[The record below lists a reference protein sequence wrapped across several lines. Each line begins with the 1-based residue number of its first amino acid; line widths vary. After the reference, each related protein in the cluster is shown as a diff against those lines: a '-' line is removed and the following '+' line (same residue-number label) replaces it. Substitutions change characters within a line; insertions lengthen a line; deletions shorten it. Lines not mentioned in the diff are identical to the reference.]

1 MAAGFEAKARIT
13 ADVSSFVQASR
24 NMARAA
30 GTADASIRQLRE
42 QLEAL
47 QRTSGTAASSMR
59 PVANAARAARDAAQQ
74 SAQSI
79 RDLQGGLRQ
88 SAQAFDASSSSAD
101 RYSSSTQKASNAT
114 KVTAASLRAMG
125 RDMQRLNDQ
134 RNILLQIQSREQRLT
149 EQQAR
154 ALRTL
159 DLQINSLE
167 QQYTKLNREQRQVV
181 DTSRALVQAQQTATS
196 GLRSMNR
203 FAQEAVQAERQLQR
217 EQEKAARAAE
227 KQAAKAREAAQ
238 ANDRMSRSMRDASR
252 AAGRFD
258 ESLFSIR
265 SVLTDVEDGFR
276 SVQRAVIRA
285 GTVMADAFSRQEVAT
300 AQLSRVTQESRSEV
314 RELADTFR
322 DMSEAIPVSFD
333 ELARIGVL
341 GSQVGI
347 ANTAMVDFTET
358 VALFSATTDVA
369 EDEAALLFARITEM
383 LGLDDSN
390 IRNLGASVSEL
401 GSNSAATEQEILTT
415 TESIATVATQAGL
428 SETAVIG
435 LGGAMA
441 SLRIRPELARGAV
454 QRVFLQLEQ
463 AVNGTAG
470 GMETLVRITGMTED
484 ELRSLRDTNT
494 DQFFFTV
501 MEALGGVADSGQNLI
516 PVLREIGINNT
527 RDADVVARLAGNYQ
541 LLDDAVQLSTRS
553 FAEATFLQQESSRI
567 FDTLTAR
574 VQIFRNTWENTF
586 FAIVEAVAPVVQ
598 EIVEFG
604 TAVGNMVGNFA
615 EANPEITAVV
625 VVLTSLVGILGTLGI
640 AVAAV
645 SRGYIAMQQALAALT
660 AATATNSAAASANT
674 AATTA
679 QTGALTGLTAAAG
692 RAAVA
697 LRAAA
702 LAHPVTAVI
711 AVTTAL
717 VGAAAAWDAFN
728 SDVDRANDKLIES
741 QQAHL
746 QAAGG
751 MDRLKLAVREDTRAW
766 EETVDARRE
775 FITESGRAVDM
786 ALSGAQLMNQADT
799 ARLTTT
805 RELSE
810 AEKEQ
815 REQRRLAA
823 QAELDYERAVHGTVA
838 GLKRR
843 RSQMEGD
850 TSAIDR
856 QIDKQESLR
865 QAVKENSD
873 EVDAQTVAFG
883 EATFAWLE
891 ASQQS
896 AVLES
901 GILSN
906 AEAMRALNDR
916 GVNLISD
923 MNQGLVKEMKNAGEG
938 AEFLRQ
944 RADDLRSSME
954 AGEAT
959 GQYFADMLN
968 MITAGIVQMDTGT
981 EQAAQKYEELAD
993 TLEAGG
999 LSLEE
1004 ARDATNF
1011 LNESTAELANGA
1023 QVTRQELI
1031 ELDTQA
1037 AVLESTF
1044 MGTSFTVQD
1053 LVDGFKSFHDPLAIW
1068 NDLQQEANE
1077 AAREAD
1083 ENFTGMAEVSLP
1095 AYASAL
1101 DDSIAAQANWA
1112 NNLLTIAQEVPPQ
1125 VTAQLAAMG
1134 QDGAQIVQ
1142 QMADAIATGDDSTVD
1157 QIAQAFQD
1165 MGDDVNTQFALAMT
1179 QFIGQAQQSGDT
1191 AGFEFVGE
1199 LLDQVAA
1206 GEISMGEAVDRMTE
1220 YAEEEFANA
1229 DPVIQAQMNN
1239 TRAIEKLNATLLQ
1252 TQSAFR
1258 QMNDEA
1264 EVEPEFNSGGWWDSL
1279 KSWYYNTLDWLNSLR
1294 NQFRSVLNMMSG
1306 RSAFSGIG
1314 GRGSASYADGG
1325 WVRGEGGPRQDKI
1338 PAMLSDN
1345 EFVVNARS
1353 AREFG
1358 PLLEW
1363 INSGQNNAGSAP
1375 ILSPNF
1381 VPDDIFEMPRRPLND
1396 MATWLPEAVN
1406 RAATS
1411 TIPRVQDRIV
1421 MTINNQYPQAEPTS
1435 VTVNRALAFAGALD
1449 GLG

>member
-24 NMARAA
+24 SMARAA
-30 GTADASIRQLRE
+30 GTADAAVRQLRE
-42 QLEAL
+42 ELEAL
-47 QRTSGTAASSMR
+47 QRSSGAAASSMR
-59 PVANAARAARDAAQQ
+59 PMANAARAARDAAQQ
-74 SAQSI
+74 SAQSV

-114 KVTAASLRAMG
+114 KITAAALRSMG

-134 RNILLQIQSREQRLT
+134 RNILLQIQSREGKLT
-149 EQQAR
+149 EQQNR

-159 DLQINSLE
+159 DNQLDKLE
-167 QQYTKLNREQRQVV
+167 AQYNELNREQRRTV

-203 FAQEAVQAERQLQR
+203 FAQETIQAERQLQR

-227 KQAAKAREAAQ
+227 KQAEQARKAAQ
-238 ANDRMSRSMRDASR
+238 ATDRMGSSMRDASK

-276 SVQRAVIRA
+276 SVQQVVIQA
-285 GTVMADAFSRQEVAT
+285 GTVMAEVFSRQEMAT
-300 AQLSRVTQESRSEV
+300 AQLSRVTQESQSEV

-322 DMSEAIPVSFD
+322 NMSEVIPVPFD
-333 ELARIGVL
+333 QLARIGVL

-369 EDEAALLFARITEM
+369 EEEAALLFARITEM
-383 LGLDDSN
+383 LGLDDSH
-390 IRNLGASVSEL
+390 IRNLGASISEL
-401 GSNSAATEQEILTT
+401 GSNSAATEKEILTT

-441 SLRIRPELARGAV
+441 SLRVRPELARGAV

-470 GMETLVRITGMTED
+470 GMETLTRVTGLTED

-494 DQFFFTV
+494 DQFFFAI
-501 MEALGGVADSGQNLI
+501 MEGLGGVADTGQNLI
-516 PVLREIGINNT
+516 PILREIGINNT
-527 RDADVVARLAGNYQ
+527 RDADVVARLAGNYE
-541 LLDDAVQLSTRS
+541 LLDDAVKLSTRS
-553 FAEATFLQQESSRI
+553 FSEATFLQQESARI

-604 TAVGNMVGNFA
+604 TAVGNMVGHFA
-615 EANPEITAVV
+615 EANPEITATVIV
-625 VVLTSLVGILGTLGI
+625 MGSLVGVLGTLGV

-645 SRGYIAMQQALAALT
+645 SRGYIAMQQAMAALT
-660 AATATNSAAASANT
+660 AATATNT
-674 AATTA
+674 AATTGSTAAVTA
-679 QTGALTGLTAAAG
+679 QTGAFTGLTAAAG

-697 LRAAA
+697 LRTAAA
-702 LAHPVTAVI
+702 AHPVTAI
-711 AVTTAL
+711 LAV
-717 VGAAAAWDAFN
+717 VGALAGGAAAWDAYT
-728 SDVDRANDKLIES
+728 SDAERANEKLIES
-741 QQAHL
+741 QSAHI

-751 MDRLKLAVREDTRAW
+751 MDRLKLAVQEDTKAW

-786 ALSGAQLMNQADT
+786 ALSGAKLMERAST

-805 RELSE
+805 QELTD
-810 AEKEQ
+810 AEKEHRKQ
-815 REQRRLAA
+815 QLLAA
-823 QAELDYERAVHGTVA
+823 KAELDYEQSIHGTVA
-838 GLKRR
+838 GLRR
-843 RSQMEGD
+843 RRAQMEGD

-865 QAVKENSD
+865 AAVQENRK
-873 EVDAQTVAFG
+873 EVDQQTVAFG

-906 AEAMRALNDR
+906 AEALGALNDQ

-923 MNQGLVKEMKNAGEG
+923 TYQSLTLEMKNTGEG

-944 RADDLRSSME
+944 RADDLRDSMSF
-954 AGEAT
+954 GE
-959 GQYFADMLN
+959 
-968 MITAGIVQMDTGT
+968 TALQKFNQVLSGLTVGLVGSNTAT
-981 EQAAQKYEELAD
+981 EQAARKYDEMAD
-993 TLEAGG
+993 ALEAGG

-1004 ARDATNF
+1004 ARAASDF
-1011 LNESTAELANGA
+1011 LEEGMGELANGTE
-1023 QVTRQELI
+1023 VTRKELI
-1031 ELDTQA
+1031 ELDKQA

-1053 LVDGFKSFHDPLAIW
+1053 LVDGFTSFHDPLAIW
-1068 NDLQQEANE
+1068 KDLQQEANE

-1083 ENFTGMAEVSLP
+1083 ENFTGMADVSLP
-1095 AYASAL
+1095 KYASAL

-1125 VTAQLAAMG
+1125 VTAQLTAMG

-1142 QMADAIATGDDSTVD
+1142 QMADAIATGDESTVD
-1157 QIAQAFQD
+1157 QISQAFQD

-1191 AGFEFVGE
+1191 AGFEFVGN
-1199 LLDQVAA
+1199 LLDEVAR
-1206 GEISMGEAVDRMTE
+1206 GEKSMSEAVDDMTT
-1220 YAEEEFANA
+1220 YAEDEFANA
-1229 DPVIQAQMNN
+1229 DPVITAQMDN
-1239 TRAIEKLNATLLQ
+1239 TAAIERLNATLLR
-1252 TQSAFR
+1252 TSEAFD
-1258 QMNDEA
+1258 QMNEEA
-1264 EVEPEFNSGGWWDSL
+1264 RVNPDFDDSGFWDPFFGWWNSVV
-1279 KSWYYNTLDWLNSLR
+1279 SWINSLPDASIGY
-1294 NQFRSVLNMMSG
+1294 NESTGAGGQFGSQ
-1306 RSAFSGIG
+1306 G
-1314 GRGSASYADGG
+1314 GGFAGGG

-1338 PAMLSDN
+1338 PAMLSDD
-1345 EFVVNARS
+1345 EFVVNARR

-1363 INSGQNNAGSAP
+1363 INSGQNNAGSTP

-1381 VPDDIFEMPRRPLND
+1381 VPDDIFEVPRRPLND
-1396 MATWLPEAVN
+1396 MATWMPDAVS
-1406 RAATS
+1406 RAAAS
-1411 TIPRVQDRIV
+1411 SIPRVQDRIV